1 MSLFCAPFLSD
12 RCKIRAEDV
21 CKLHLHWYSRCVCYF
36 KVEEKQ
42 SMFIRIRKFTFFS
55 AFLLFA
61 LVLPFSAA
69 QSKTSQLPVK
79 DVVFKASP
87 VQEEAERYLSR
98 YLMQYHFRKVSI
110 SDSLSQ
116 EILSRFLD
124 QLDETRSY
132 FVAPQTESFRNEVS
146 KKIDDQFLAGKADI
160 GFRVYNT
167 FLKQAK
173 QRMRF
178 MIDQLETARF
188 DFNVSETFDLKRKD
202 ASWPADMAEL
212 QDRWR
217 KEVKYQLLNL
227 KYSGEE
233 NEDDPREVLIKRYK
247 HRLSLLDQQTAE
259 DAFRAFNYALTT
271 SFDPHTNYFSP
282 RDYENFQIDM
292 SRSLEGV
299 GAKLQSENEYTVVNE
314 VIPGGPAFRSALLK
328 KGDRIVG
335 VGQNSEGDIVDIV
348 GWRITDVVQ
357 LIRGK
362 KGSVVRLKVL
372 PVSQGNK
379 GPAKIIRI
387 VRDEVKLEE
396 QSARKEVI
404 DHNGRKIGVITVP
417 AFYLDFEG
425 QKQKKPD
432 YKSTS
437 KDVRKILTELK
448 QEKVEGVVLD
458 LRNNGGGSL
467 EEAVKLTGLF
477 IPDGPVVQI
486 KNSRGGIVVLRDEK
500 SDVGY
505 DGPLAVLVNRYSAS
519 ASEILAAA
527 IQDYG
532 RGVVIGGRT
541 FGKGTVQSIL
551 KISRPFNFFYK
562 NKNDDLGQVKLTVAK
577 FYRISGESTQH
588 LGVKPDIVFPSL
600 IDNEMV
606 GEDTYSSSLPWDVIS
621 PVRYSGISWLKDD
634 DMSSL
639 KERYVERINRDS
651 LYVRYVNDLGVL
663 NSFRKK
669 EVISLYEP
677 EFKAEMERIQNFEK
691 QWNKDDQPDLLL
703 MQSAAIVADMA
714 DLSLKR
720 LAGAEAAPWQANGK
734 GASRK

>member
-1 MSLFCAPFLSD
+1 MSRRL
-12 RCKIRAEDV
+12 K
-21 CKLHLHWYSRCVCYF
+21 KLV
-36 KVEEKQ
+36 
-42 SMFIRIRKFTFFS
+42 FFYPVL
-55 AFLLFA
+55 LLFF
-61 LVLPFSAA
+61 VLPVMAV
-69 QSKTSQLPVK
+69 QSKTGQVPTK

-98 YLMQYHFRKVSI
+98 YLMQYHFRKVAVN
-110 SDSLSQ
+110 DSLSQ

-132 FVAPQTESFRNEVS
+132 FVAPQVESFRKEIGNR
-146 KKIDDQFLAGKADI
+146 IDDDFLLGRADA

-173 QRMRF
+173 QKMRF
-178 MIDQLETARF
+178 MIAQLDTARF
-188 DFNVSETFDLKRKD
+188 DFSVPETFDLKRKD
-202 ASWPADMAEL
+202 SPWPAGEAEL
-212 QDRWR
+212 RDRWR
-217 KEVKYQLLNL
+217 KEAKYQLLNL

-233 NEDDPREVLIKRYK
+233 SEEEPRKVLVKRYK
-247 HRLSLLDQQTAE
+247 NRLSLLEQQTAE
-259 DAFRAFNYALTT
+259 DAFRAFTYALTT

-282 RDYENFQIDM
+282 LDYENFQIDM
-292 SRSLEGV
+292 SRSLEGI
-299 GAKLQSENEYTVVNE
+299 GAKLKSENEYTVVNE
-314 VIPGGPAFRSALLK
+314 IIPGGPAFRSGLLK

-335 VGQNSEGDIVDIV
+335 VGQDEKGDIVDIV
-348 GWRITDVVQ
+348 GWRINDVVR
-357 LIRGK
+357 LIRGE
-362 KGSVVRLKVL
+362 KGSLVRLKIL

-379 GPAKIIRI
+379 GPSKVIRI

-404 DHNGRKIGVITVP
+404 NHNGRKIGVITVP

-437 KDVRKILTELK
+437 RDVRKILAELK
-448 QEKVEGVVLD
+448 KEGVDGIVLD
-458 LRNNGGGSL
+458 LRNNGGGAL

-477 IPDGPVVQI
+477 IPEGPVVQVR
-486 KNSRGGIVVLRDEK
+486 NSHGGVMVLRDEE

-505 DGPLAVLVNRYSAS
+505 NGPLAVLVNRYSAS

-551 KISRPFNFFYK
+551 KINRPLNFFYK
-562 NKNDDLGQVKLTVAK
+562 TEDLGRIKLTIAK

-588 LGVKPDIVFPSL
+588 LGVKPDIDFPSI
-600 IDNEMV
+600 IDTEVV
-606 GEDTYSSSLPWDVIS
+606 GEDTYTSSLRWDAIPPATDSEVARLESNAIA
-621 PVRYSGISWLKDD
+621 
-634 DMSSL
+634 SL
-639 KERYVERINRDS
+639 KEKYLERINSDS
-651 LYVRYVNDLGVL
+651 LYARYVNDLDVL
-663 NSFRKK
+663 NSFRKR

-677 EFKAEMERIQNFEK
+677 DFKAEMDRIQGFEA
-691 QWNKDDQPDLLL
+691 QWNKEDQPDLLL
-703 MQSAAIVADMA
+703 KQSAAIVADMA
-714 DLSLKR
+714 DLSQSGLV
-720 LAGAEAAPWQANGK
+720 GVEAAPWQANGK
-734 GASRK
+734 RNR